1 MNPAP
6 SVLLFT
12 VLSGLGFGFLAALGV
27 GLVQPA
33 GWTAF
38 ALWGLGYG
46 LTVGGLLASTTH
58 LGRPDRAWRAFSQ
71 WRSSWLSRE
80 GIAAVATLVVLA
92 PVALSDWLGL
102 GLSRLPGMVGAVLA
116 LATIATT
123 SMIYAQLK
131 TVPRWNH
138 WTTPAQF
145 FAFALA
151 GGAMLAGQG
160 GVAIAVLALL
170 AAALAAHW
178 HFGDRRFGEVGLARF
193 GGLYFGLAFLV
204 IAFTPWWPLALPAC
218 FVAGFGFAMFHNTMQ
233 AKATQMVPTARATG
247 VTLFAGFLF
256 LGQAIGVLVLAAL
269 IGVFDSSHVLGAV
282 AVGVMGLGAFF
293 AHAIAKRNAT
303 QADHA

>member
-71 WRSSWLSRE
+71 WRSSWLCRE
-80 GIAAVATLVVLA
+80 GIAAVATLVILA

-160 GVAIAVLALL
+160 GVAIALLALL

-178 HFGDRRFGEVGLARF
+178 HFGDRRFGEVGA
-193 GGLYFGLAFLV
+193 
-204 IAFTPWWPLALPAC
+204 
-218 FVAGFGFAMFHNTMQ
+218 TMGS
-233 AKATQMVPTARATG
+233 ATG
-247 VTLFAGFLF
+247 
-256 LGQAIGVLVLAAL
+256 LG
-269 IGVFDSSHVLGAV
+269 DLGAV
-282 AVGVMGLGAFF
+282 SVFDPAHTAGNYLMREMIFVVGRKHVAKLRVLALILACLIPALILMLPVHPVATAAAVVLHLIGAFAARWLFF
-293 AHAIAKRNAT
+293 AQAEHVVGLYYGKR
-303 QADHA
+303 

>member
-33 GWTAF
+33 GWAAF

-80 GIAAVATLVVLA
+80 GIAAVATLVILA

-102 GLSRLPGMVGAVLA
+102 GLSRLPGVVGAVLA
-116 LATIATT
+116 LATIGTT

-160 GVAIAVLALL
+160 GAAIVLLALL
-170 AAALAAHW
+170 VAALAAHW
-178 HFGDRRFGEVGLARF
+178 HFGDRRFAEVGA
-193 GGLYFGLAFLV
+193 
-204 IAFTPWWPLALPAC
+204 
-218 FVAGFGFAMFHNTMQ
+218 TMGS
-233 AKATQMVPTARATG
+233 ATG
-247 VTLFAGFLF
+247 
-256 LGQAIGVLVLAAL
+256 LG
-269 IGVFDSSHVLGAV
+269 DLGAV
-282 AVGVMGLGAFF
+282 SVFDPAHTAGNYLMREMIFVVGRKHVAKLRVLALIFACLIPALVLMLPAHPMTTAATVVIHLIGAFAARWLFF
-293 AHAIAKRNAT
+293 AQAEHVVGLYYGKR
-303 QADHA
+303 

>member
-12 VLSGLGFGFLAALGV
+12 VLSGLGFGFLAALGL

-33 GWTAF
+33 GWAAF

-80 GIAAVATLVVLA
+80 GIAAVATLVILA

-102 GLSRLPGMVGAVLA
+102 GLSRLPGVLGAVLA
-116 LATIATT
+116 LATIGTT

-160 GVAIAVLALL
+160 GAAIVLLALL

-178 HFGDRRFGEVGLARF
+178 HFGDRRFAEVGATMGSATGLGDLGVVSVFDPAHTAGNYLMREMIFVVGRKHVAKLRVLALIFACLIPALILILPAHPMLTAAAVVIHLIGAFAARWLF
-193 GGLYFGLAFLV
+193 FAQAEHVVGLYYG
-204 IAFTPWWPLALPAC
+204 
-218 FVAGFGFAMFHNTMQ
+218 
-233 AKATQMVPTARATG
+233 
-247 VTLFAGFLF
+247 
-256 LGQAIGVLVLAAL
+256 
-269 IGVFDSSHVLGAV
+269 
-282 AVGVMGLGAFF
+282 
-293 AHAIAKRNAT
+293 KR
-303 QADHA
+303 

>member
-12 VLSGLGFGFLAALGV
+12 VMSGLGFGFLAALGL

-102 GLSRLPGMVGAVLA
+102 GLSRLPGMVGGVLA

-160 GVAIAVLALL
+160 GVAIALLALL

-178 HFGDRRFGEVGLARF
+178 HFGDRRFGEVGA
-193 GGLYFGLAFLV
+193 
-204 IAFTPWWPLALPAC
+204 
-218 FVAGFGFAMFHNTMQ
+218 TMGS
-233 AKATQMVPTARATG
+233 ATG
-247 VTLFAGFLF
+247 
-256 LGQAIGVLVLAAL
+256 LG
-269 IGVFDSSHVLGAV
+269 DLGAV
-282 AVGVMGLGAFF
+282 SVFDPAHTAGNYLMREMIFVVGRKHVAKLRVLALILACLIPALILMLPAHPVATAAAVVLHLIGAFAARWLFF
-293 AHAIAKRNAT
+293 AQAEHVVGLYYGKR
-303 QADHA
+303 

>member
-33 GWTAF
+33 GWAAF

-80 GIAAVATLVVLA
+80 GIAAVATLVILA

-102 GLSRLPGMVGAVLA
+102 DLSRLPGVVGAVLA
-116 LATIATT
+116 LATIGTT

-160 GVAIAVLALL
+160 GAAIVLLALL
-170 AAALAAHW
+170 VAALAAHW
-178 HFGDRRFGEVGLARF
+178 HFGDRRFAEVGA
-193 GGLYFGLAFLV
+193 
-204 IAFTPWWPLALPAC
+204 
-218 FVAGFGFAMFHNTMQ
+218 TMGS
-233 AKATQMVPTARATG
+233 ATG
-247 VTLFAGFLF
+247 
-256 LGQAIGVLVLAAL
+256 LG
-269 IGVFDSSHVLGAV
+269 DLGAV
-282 AVGVMGLGAFF
+282 SVFDPAHTAGNYLMREMIFVVGRKHVTKLRVLALILACLIPALVLMLPAHPMTTAATVVIHLIGAFAARWLFF
-293 AHAIAKRNAT
+293 AQAEHVVGLYYGKR
-303 QADHA
+303 

>member
-33 GWTAF
+33 GWAAF

-80 GIAAVATLVVLA
+80 GIAAVATLVILA
-92 PVALSDWLGL
+92 PVALSDLLGL
-102 GLSRLPGMVGAVLA
+102 GLSRLPGVLGAVLA

-160 GVAIAVLALL
+160 GAAIVLLALL
-170 AAALAAHW
+170 AAALVAHW
-178 HFGDRRFGEVGLARF
+178 HFGDRRFSEVGA
-193 GGLYFGLAFLV
+193 
-204 IAFTPWWPLALPAC
+204 
-218 FVAGFGFAMFHNTMQ
+218 TMGS
-233 AKATQMVPTARATG
+233 ATG
-247 VTLFAGFLF
+247 
-256 LGQAIGVLVLAAL
+256 LG
-269 IGVFDSSHVLGAV
+269 DLGAV
-282 AVGVMGLGAFF
+282 SVFDPAHTAGNYLMREMIFVVGRKHVAKLRVLALIFACLIPALVLMLPAHPMTTAATVVIHLIGAFAARWLFF
-293 AHAIAKRNAT
+293 AQAEHVVGLYYGKR
-303 QADHA
+303 

>member
-178 HFGDRRFGEVGLARF
+178 HFGDRRFGEVGA
-193 GGLYFGLAFLV
+193 
-204 IAFTPWWPLALPAC
+204 
-218 FVAGFGFAMFHNTMQ
+218 TMGS
-233 AKATQMVPTARATG
+233 ATG
-247 VTLFAGFLF
+247 
-256 LGQAIGVLVLAAL
+256 LG
-269 IGVFDSSHVLGAV
+269 DLGAV
-282 AVGVMGLGAFF
+282 SVFDPAHTAGNYLMREMIFVVGRKHVAKLRVLALILACLIPALILMLPVHPVATAAAVALHLIGAFAARWLFF
-293 AHAIAKRNAT
+293 AQAEHVVGLYYGKR
-303 QADHA
+303 

>member
-12 VLSGLGFGFLAALGV
+12 VLSGLGFGFLAALGL

-46 LTVGGLLASTTH
+46 LTVGGLLSSTTH

-160 GVAIAVLALL
+160 GVAIALLALL

-178 HFGDRRFGEVGLARF
+178 HFGDRRFGEVGA
-193 GGLYFGLAFLV
+193 
-204 IAFTPWWPLALPAC
+204 
-218 FVAGFGFAMFHNTMQ
+218 TMGS
-233 AKATQMVPTARATG
+233 ATG
-247 VTLFAGFLF
+247 
-256 LGQAIGVLVLAAL
+256 LG
-269 IGVFDSSHVLGAV
+269 DLGAV
-282 AVGVMGLGAFF
+282 SVFDPAHTAGNYLMREMIFVVGRKHVAKLRVLALILACLIPALILMLPVHPAATAAAVALHLIGAFAARWLFF
-293 AHAIAKRNAT
+293 AQAEHVVGLYYGKR
-303 QADHA
+303 

>member
-80 GIAAVATLVVLA
+80 GIAAVATLLILA

-160 GVAIAVLALL
+160 GVAIALLALL

-178 HFGDRRFGEVGLARF
+178 HFGDRRFGEVGATM
-193 GGLYFGLAFLV
+193 GSATGLGDLGAVSVFDPAHTAGNYLMREMGFHVAGRHAVKLRRIVQIAAFA
-204 IAFTPWWPLALPAC
+204 IPLALLILASLTPPIPAA
-218 FVAGFGFAMFHNTMQ
+218 FAAVIAAVSGLAGTLVERWLFFAE
-233 AKATQMVPTARATG
+233 AKHS
-247 VTLFAGFLF
+247 VTLYYGAD
-256 LGQAIGVLVLAAL
+256 AA
-269 IGVFDSSHVLGAV
+269 
-282 AVGVMGLGAFF
+282 
-293 AHAIAKRNAT
+293 
-303 QADHA
+303 

>member
-102 GLSRLPGMVGAVLA
+102 GLSRLPGMVGGVLA

-160 GVAIAVLALL
+160 GVAIALLALL

-178 HFGDRRFGEVGLARF
+178 HFGDRRFGEVGA
-193 GGLYFGLAFLV
+193 
-204 IAFTPWWPLALPAC
+204 
-218 FVAGFGFAMFHNTMQ
+218 TMGS
-233 AKATQMVPTARATG
+233 ATG
-247 VTLFAGFLF
+247 
-256 LGQAIGVLVLAAL
+256 LG
-269 IGVFDSSHVLGAV
+269 DLGAV
-282 AVGVMGLGAFF
+282 SVFDPAHTAGNYLMREMIFVVGRKHVAKLRVLALILACLIPALILMLPVHPVATAAAVALHLIGAFAARWLFF
-293 AHAIAKRNAT
+293 A
-303 QADHA
+303 QAE

>member
-12 VLSGLGFGFLAALGV
+12 VLSGLGFGFLAALGL

-33 GWTAF
+33 GWAAF

-80 GIAAVATLVVLA
+80 GIAAVATLVILA

-102 GLSRLPGMVGAVLA
+102 GLSRLPGVVGAVLA
-116 LATIATT
+116 LATIGTT

-160 GVAIAVLALL
+160 GAAIILL
-170 AAALAAHW
+170 TLLTAALAAHW
-178 HFGDRRFGEVGLARF
+178 HFGDRRFAEVGATMGSATGLGDLGVVSVFDPAHTAGNYLMREMIFVVGRKHVTKLRVLALILACLIPALVLMLPAHPMTTAATVVIHLIGAFAARWLF
-193 GGLYFGLAFLV
+193 FAQAEHVVGLYYG
-204 IAFTPWWPLALPAC
+204 
-218 FVAGFGFAMFHNTMQ
+218 
-233 AKATQMVPTARATG
+233 
-247 VTLFAGFLF
+247 
-256 LGQAIGVLVLAAL
+256 
-269 IGVFDSSHVLGAV
+269 
-282 AVGVMGLGAFF
+282 
-293 AHAIAKRNAT
+293 KR
-303 QADHA
+303 

>member
-160 GVAIAVLALL
+160 GVAIALLALL

-178 HFGDRRFGEVGLARF
+178 HFGDRRFGEVGA
-193 GGLYFGLAFLV
+193 
-204 IAFTPWWPLALPAC
+204 
-218 FVAGFGFAMFHNTMQ
+218 TMGS
-233 AKATQMVPTARATG
+233 ATG
-247 VTLFAGFLF
+247 
-256 LGQAIGVLVLAAL
+256 LG
-269 IGVFDSSHVLGAV
+269 DLGAV
-282 AVGVMGLGAFF
+282 SVFDPAHTAGNYLMREMIFVVGRKHVAKLRVLALILACLIPALILMLPVHPVATAAAVALHLIGAFAARWLFF
-293 AHAIAKRNAT
+293 AQAEHVVGLYYGKR
-303 QADHA
+303 